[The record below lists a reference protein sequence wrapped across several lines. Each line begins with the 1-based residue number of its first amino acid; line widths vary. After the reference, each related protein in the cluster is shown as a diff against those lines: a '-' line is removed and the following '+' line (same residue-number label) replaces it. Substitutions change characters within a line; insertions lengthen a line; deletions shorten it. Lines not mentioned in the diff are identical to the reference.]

1 MYGVIITRDEMY
13 DDAEDGFVYSPVSF
27 EIVMVGGESE
37 DSFDFVGSTYYE
49 CEAWVAKNYP
59 YLV

>member
-27 EIVMVGGESE
+27 EIVMVGSKSE
-37 DSFDFVGSTYYE
+37 DSFDFVGSTFKA
-49 CEAWVAKNYP
+49 CEEWVAENYP